1 MKRKIRLSE
10 RGLLLGLY
18 AILIFMLVQDW
29 VPLGTLNDVD
39 AVSEVHSFKDLLTA
53 MLINAGQIVL
63 LIFIVRMFIGRRYPV
78 WARLWLIIHQ
88 GFIFAGAL
96 MAWWIPYLFGIGAE
110 EKVEPYS
117 IMFGSTH
124 TFLPEMNGLTPNT
137 LHTCFHAVLL
147 FCLLL
152 TLYISFTGPK
162 KNKKRK
168 KSRRTH

>member
-1 MKRKIRLSE
+1 MKRKIRLPE

-29 VPLGTLNDVD
+29 VPLGSLNDVD
-39 AVSEVHSFKDLLTA
+39 SVFQVHSFTDILTST
-53 MLINAGQIVL
+53 LINAGQFVL
-63 LIFIVRMFIGRRYPV
+63 LIFIVRLFIGRRYPV

-96 MAWWIPYLFGIGAE
+96 MAWWIPYLFGVGAE
-110 EKVEPYS
+110 EKAEPYR

-124 TFLPEMNGLTPNT
+124 SFLPEMNGITPNT
-137 LHTCFHAVLL
+137 LHTGLHAVLL
-147 FCLLL
+147 ICLLL
-152 TLYISFTGPK
+152 TIYITFTGPK
-162 KNKKRK
+162 KTKKRK

>member
-18 AILIFMLVQDW
+18 AILILMLFQDW

-39 AVSEVHSFKDLLTA
+39 AVSRVHSFKDLLVS

-63 LIFIVRMFIGRRYPV
+63 LIFIVRLFIGRRYPV

-96 MAWWIPYLFGIGAE
+96 MAWWIPYLLGIGAE
-110 EKVEPYS
+110 EKAESYR
-117 IMFGSTH
+117 IMFGNTH
-124 TFLPEMNGLTPNT
+124 AFLPEMNGITPNT
-137 LHTCFHAVLL
+137 LHTGLHAVLL
-147 FCLLL
+147 ICLLL
-152 TLYISFTGPK
+152 TLYLSFTGPK
-162 KNKKRK
+162 KKKKRK